1 MFIYLYPQVD
11 RTQTFL
17 WNITAELKFQTGLEC
32 TTSDVATGDGIKTAF
47 KFNQELTPQQKAILD
62 ALVAGGENYP
72 VVLAETVF
80 EIDDLW
86 EQLTQVLTNMGLD
99 PAQCRLRFGDMQG
112 IKTMKMRLYCGK
124 LLTKQ
129 EKSKVVDAYA
139 NLIREV

>member
-1 MFIYLYPQVD
+1 MFVYLYPQVD

-17 WNITAELKFQTGLEC
+17 WNLTAEMKFRTGLEC
-32 TTSDVATGDGIKTAF
+32 TTSDVATGEGIKTAF

-72 VVLAETVF
+72 VATAETVF

-112 IKTMKMRLYCGK
+112 IHTMKMRLYCGK
-124 LLTKQ
+124 FLTNKQ
-129 EKSKVVDAYA
+129 KNDVLAAYA